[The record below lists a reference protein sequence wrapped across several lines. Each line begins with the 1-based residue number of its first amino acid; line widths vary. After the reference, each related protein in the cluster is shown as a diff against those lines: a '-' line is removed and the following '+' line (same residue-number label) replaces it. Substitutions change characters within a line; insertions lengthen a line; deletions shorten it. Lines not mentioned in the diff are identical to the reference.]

1 MKITHTSKDQMWEN
15 ETGTLIPFNRTTPF
29 EKIHE
34 RHSAKL
40 VKEAL
45 VINKRLADYKTLMQT
60 LSAEAYDAFMLEKQI
75 DKKEKKGNFTWYNFN
90 RTIKIEVAISE
101 RIEFDDLTIQ
111 AAKEKLDQFLNVNI
125 ISKNQF
131 AKELVMDA
139 FETQRKQQLD
149 VKKVLGLTR
158 HKSRINDPLFSE
170 AVDLIEQA
178 IRRPE
183 SKTYFRIW
191 LKDETGKY
199 NNVDLN
205 LSSI

>member
-1 MKITHTSKDQMWEN
+1 MKITHTSKDQSWIN
-15 ETGTLIPFNRTTPF
+15 EAGTSIPFNRTTPV
-29 EKIHE
+29 EKLHE
-34 RHSAKL
+34 KHAARLLKDAIA
-40 VKEAL
+40 V
-45 VINKRLADYKTLMQT
+45 NKRLVEFKELIQK
-60 LSAEAYDAFMLEKQI
+60 LSSEAHDAFMESKDI
-75 DKKEKKGNFTWYNFN
+75 SKPTKGNFTWYNFN
-90 RTIKIEVAISE
+90 RSIKIEVAISE
-101 RIEFDDLTIQ
+101 RIEFDSLTIE
-111 AAKEKLDQFLNVNI
+111 AAKAKLDLFLDINI
-125 ISKNQF
+125 ESKNAF

-158 HKSRINDPLFSE
+158 HKARINDPLFSE

-191 LKDETGKY
+191 QKSEEGKY
-199 NNVDLN
+199 ENIDLN